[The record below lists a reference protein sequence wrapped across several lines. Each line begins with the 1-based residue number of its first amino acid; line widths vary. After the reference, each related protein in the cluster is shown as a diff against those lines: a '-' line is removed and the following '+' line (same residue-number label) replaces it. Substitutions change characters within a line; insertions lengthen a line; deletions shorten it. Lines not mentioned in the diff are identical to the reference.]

1 MDATN
6 TTMSRL
12 NHLLDNQKR
21 FVRDTAH
28 QLRTPLAVLKVQ
40 VQSALRGD
48 VEATQA
54 LTEISH
60 TVERATLL
68 ANQMLSLAK
77 VSQLAHDNARS
88 PIDWAMVLRDVALDL
103 SPLIA
108 ERELDFDIDT
118 VPAFIQTHD
127 WMLRELTRNLLHNAI
142 RYSPR
147 GGKLHIRLLR
157 DAQFAALVI
166 SDSGPGVSPELQT
179 RLFQPF
185 SAGEA
190 RSGSGLGLAICH
202 EITRT
207 LGGQIELTNRVV
219 HGHIQGLDATA
230 RLPLCD
236 ISPPTSKD
244 AALQLN

>member
-1 MDATN
+1 
-6 TTMSRL
+6 
-12 NHLLDNQKR
+12 
-21 FVRDTAH
+21 VRDAAH

-54 LTEISH
+54 LTEINH

-77 VSQLAHDNARS
+77 VSQLAHDNARG
-88 PIDWAMVLRDVALDL
+88 PVDWDTVLRDVALDL

-118 VPAFIQTHD
+118 EPAFIQTHD

-142 RYSPR
+142 RYSPQ
-147 GGKLHIRLLR
+147 GGRLHIRLLL
-157 DAQFAALVI
+157 DVQAAALII
-166 SDSGPGVSPELQT
+166 SDTGPGISPELQT

-190 RSGSGLGLAICH
+190 RSGSGLGLAICY
-202 EITRT
+202 EITRA
-207 LGGQIELTNRVV
+207 LGGQIALCNRLT
-219 HGHIQGLDATA
+219 HGHILGLDASV
-230 RLPLCD
+230 RLPLCV
-236 ISPPTSKD
+236 IRPPASKD